1 MFLPYAHQSIDSD
14 DIAKVSQVMR
24 QEYITRGE
32 NVQAFENAVARL
44 VGAQYGV
51 AFSSG
56 STALLA
62 AYQAAHITAEDLVV
76 TTPNTFITT
85 VSGPLSCGA
94 QIRLVDINDQGNGS
108 IEQFV
113 ETVNEFRSRGRTFVV
128 PVHFAGVAMDMRKLE
143 AQVRNPN
150 TVIIEDAA
158 HALGSSYPCGK
169 RVGCCEYSDMT
180 VFSFHAVK
188 NITCGEGGMVMTND
202 PDLYAHLKLLRNSG
216 IEKKSSWHYEVEEYA
231 LNFHMTEMQAALGLS
246 QLDRIESFQE
256 KKRELFLAYQ
266 KRLANFPGLVP
277 CADESKRSLY
287 HLFEVYIDFV
297 TLGLE
302 REKVMQELADL
313 GVGTQYHY
321 VPLYAHPVV
330 QKVCGQKKELF
341 PNMERHFQQALSI
354 PFFVDMKESDVDRVV
369 SGLRKVLFQLY
380 TDYD

>member
-1 MFLPYAHQSIDSD
+1 MFLPYAHQSIDFGD
-14 DIAKVSQVMR
+14 TEKVAQAMR

-32 NVQAFENAVARL
+32 NVQAFEQAVAKL

-62 AYQAAHITAEDLVV
+62 AYQAAHITADDLVV

-85 VSGPLSCGA
+85 VSGPLSCSV
-94 QIRLVDINDQGNGS
+94 QIRLVDIDSFGNGS
-108 IEQFV
+108 IERFV
-113 ETVNEFRSRGRTFVV
+113 EAVNVFRSRGRTFVV
-128 PVHFAGVAMDMRKLE
+128 PVHFAGVAMDMRELE
-143 AQVRNPN
+143 GQVRNPN

-180 VFSFHAVK
+180 IFSFHAVK

-202 PDLYAHLKLLRNSG
+202 PDLYARLKLLKNSG
-216 IEKKSSWHYEVEEYA
+216 IEKKSSWYYEVEEYS

-246 QLDRIESFQE
+246 QLDRIQSFQ
-256 KKRELFLAYQ
+256 KKKKELFAAYQ

-277 CADESKRSLY
+277 CADESERTLY
-287 HLFEVYIDFV
+287 HLFEISIDFA
-297 TLGLE
+297 TLGLQ
-302 REKVMQELADL
+302 RESVMQELADL
-313 GVGTQYHY
+313 GIGTQYHY
-321 VPLYAHPVV
+321 VPLYSHPVV

-341 PNMERHFQQALSI
+341 PKMEQHFQQALSI
-354 PFFVDMKESDVDRVV
+354 PFFVDMKFSDVDRVV
-369 SGLRKVLFQLY
+369 SGLRKVLFQLV
-380 TDYD
+380 